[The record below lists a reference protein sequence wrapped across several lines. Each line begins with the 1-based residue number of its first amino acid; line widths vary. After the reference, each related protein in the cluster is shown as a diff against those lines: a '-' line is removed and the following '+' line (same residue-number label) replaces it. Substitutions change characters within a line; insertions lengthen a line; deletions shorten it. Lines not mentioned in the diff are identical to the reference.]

1 LLLSEFDFHLPPES
15 IAQTP
20 PTERGASRMLV
31 LHRAE
36 GRWEDRSFAD
46 LPSYLGP
53 GDCLVLNDSRVIPAR
68 LHGRRT
74 GHTGHVEAL
83 LVRPESGDAL
93 TWLALMRPGRKLRT
107 GDAIEFG
114 EGFHATILGRNQ
126 HGERLLRFHC
136 EGGFWHRLDQYGHI
150 PLPPYI
156 HRPDTAADRE
166 RYQTVFAAARGSVA
180 APTAGLHFTPAL
192 LDACARSGAATA
204 RVTLHVGLGTF
215 QPLHVSNIEDVKL
228 HAERFHV
235 PPEAAAGIEQAT
247 RVIPI
252 GTTSMRTIES
262 HALGLSGET
271 SLFISPGFRFQ
282 RAGAL
287 LTNFHLPQSSLLVLV
302 CAFAGRELTLEAYRH
317 AIRSGYRFF
326 SYGDCMLIL

>member
-1 LLLSEFDFHLPPES
+1 MLLSEFDFHLPPES
-15 IAQTP
+15 IAQAP
-20 PTERGASRMLV
+20 LADRAASRMLV
-31 LHRAE
+31 LHRAQ

-68 LHGRRT
+68 LHGHRD
-74 GHTGHVEAL
+74 GFTGHVEAL
-83 LVRPESGDAL
+83 LVRPESEDSL

-107 GDAIEFG
+107 GDTVTFG
-114 EGFHATILGRNQ
+114 EGFRATILGRNQ

-136 EGGFWHRLDQYGHI
+136 EGGFWQRLDQFGHI

-156 HRPDTAADRE
+156 HRSDTAADRE
-166 RYQTVFAAARGSVA
+166 RYQTVYADGPGSVA
-180 APTAGLHFTPAL
+180 APTAGLHFTPAI
-192 LDACARSGAATA
+192 LDACSRAGAAAA

-215 QPLHVSNIEDVKL
+215 QPIHVSNIDDVKL

-235 PPEAAAGIEQAT
+235 PPEAARAIQQAA
-247 RVIPI
+247 RVIPV
-252 GTTSMRTIES
+252 GTTAMRTIES

-271 SLFISPGFRFQ
+271 SLFIAPGFPFQ
-282 RAGAL
+282 SAGAL
-287 LTNFHLPQSSLLVLV
+287 LTNFHLPQSSLLILV

-317 AIRSGYRFF
+317 AVRSGYRFF